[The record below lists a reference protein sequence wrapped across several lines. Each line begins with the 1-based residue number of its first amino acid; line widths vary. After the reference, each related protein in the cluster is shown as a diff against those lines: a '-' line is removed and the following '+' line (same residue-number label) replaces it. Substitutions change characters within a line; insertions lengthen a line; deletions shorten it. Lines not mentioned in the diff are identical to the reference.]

1 MAPLEILTAFS
12 RETFIW
18 LAVTLALGGP
28 AAAAAGRAMA
38 LAWRGAGRAVFY
50 AAILAAAAGFL
61 CYALFSV
68 PAIPMAAIATAL
80 ANGEAARAASLLALW
95 AVTAVLLGLF
105 AYAGWSLTRAAMMRG
120 QYGHLGPAGDTAG
133 NAG

>member
-1 MAPLEILTAFS
+1 MEPLEILVSFS

-38 LAWRGAGRAVFY
+38 RAWRGAGRAVFY
-50 AAILAAAAGFL
+50 AAILAAASGFL

-68 PAIPMAAIATAL
+68 AAIPMTAIAAAIVA
-80 ANGEAARAASLLALW
+80 GSAARAASLLSLW
-95 AVTAVLLGLF
+95 AAACLLLGLC
-105 AYAGWSLTRAAMMRG
+105 AYAGWRLTRARMMRD
-120 QYGHLGPAGDTAG
+120 QYGQLDGS
-133 NAG
+133 